1 MLCEGF
7 AAQSEVYR
15 EASGVVDQGLST
27 FSQTARG
34 VVGPHVAS
42 FNVQGELQSVKTPSA
57 SAAILKNLGCG
68 RGELRA
74 GDLG

>member
-15 EASGVVDQGLST
+15 EASGVVGQGLST

-34 VVGPHVAS
+34 VVGPRVAS
-42 FNVQGELQSVKTPSA
+42 FNVQGELQIVKSPSA
-57 SAAILKNLGCG
+57 LAAILTNLGCG
-68 RGELRA
+68 QGELRG